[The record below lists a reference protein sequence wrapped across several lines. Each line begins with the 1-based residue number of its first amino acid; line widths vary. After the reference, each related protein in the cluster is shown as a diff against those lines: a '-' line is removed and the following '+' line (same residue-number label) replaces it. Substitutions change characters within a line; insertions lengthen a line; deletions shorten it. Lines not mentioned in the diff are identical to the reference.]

1 MERAFQIMRGGN
13 FRHLPVVGERGDLL
27 GTVSD
32 RDLLSLGTLRPDTNT
47 GVEELVVAHSIP
59 VEAVMSTTLV
69 TVEPDTTEQQA
80 VKVLREK
87 RIGCVLVTHNDG
99 MVGILSY
106 LDILDSALAEGD
118 EQNEQ
123 PRNFEETQPI
133 ELAEIF
139 SLREQLVRELHDFEV
154 DGEAVEESV
163 PDKAQRVA
171 LASREVSVLKDR
183 EGKAE
188 QATQRGRASQSELAQ
203 IVMGALPGRLDG
215 PTENRPEC

>member
-1 MERAFQIMRGGN
+1 
-13 FRHLPVVGERGDLL
+13 
-27 GTVSD
+27 
-32 RDLLSLGTLRPDTNT
+32 LLSLGTLRTDTNT

-69 TVEPDTTEQQA
+69 TVKPDTTVQQA

-87 RIGCVLVTHNDG
+87 RIGCVLVTHNSG

-123 PRNFEETQPI
+123 PPNFEETQPI

-154 DGEAVEESV
+154 DDGSVEESLS
-163 PDKAQRVA
+163 DKAQRMA

-183 EGKAE
+183 EGEAA
-188 QATQRGRASQSELAQ
+188 QAIQQVMEDVASQ
-203 IVMGALPGRLDG
+203 LDEDE
-215 PTENRPEC
+215 PRDRN

>member
-1 MERAFQIMRGGN
+1 
-13 FRHLPVVGERGDLL
+13 
-27 GTVSD
+27 
-32 RDLLSLGTLRPDTNT
+32 
-47 GVEELVVAHSIP
+47 
-59 VEAVMSTTLV
+59 MSTTLV
-69 TVEPDTTEQQA
+69 TVKPDTTVQQA

-87 RIGCVLVTHNDG
+87 RIGCVLVTHNSG

-123 PRNFEETQPI
+123 PPNFEETQPI

-154 DGEAVEESV
+154 DDGSVEESLS
-163 PDKAQRVA
+163 DKAQRMA

-183 EGKAE
+183 EGEAA
-188 QATQRGRASQSELAQ
+188 QAIQQVMEDVASQ
-203 IVMGALPGRLDG
+203 LDEDE
-215 PTENRPEC
+215 PRDRN